1 MSVFWENFVRSF
13 SFPICSLL
21 VMFIYYVEITSR
33 RRLTSYQRWIKVIL
47 STLIQRFQRNT
58 NGEATLFSV
67 DECSFDINCL
77 IRLFIVTSTNKT
89 KEIGALIISILRILL
104 IVLQQVT
111 FELIWCTVVYLF
123 SFLFLF
129 VLCTYFRQV
138 MWPRSMV
145 LLSKLMKIFQ
155 SLTSFGKFFVFSS
168 NVPLFPIL

>member
-1 MSVFWENFVRSF
+1 MLASGYVY
-13 SFPICSLL
+13 LL
-21 VMFIYYVEITSR
+21 CWNHFKTPFNIISALNQGHPVNVDSKISTKC
-33 RRLTSYQRWIKVIL
+33 QRWSNAVQCWW
-47 STLIQRFQRNT
+47 TFQ
-58 NGEATLFSV
+58 
-67 DECSFDINCL
+67 CSFDINCL
-77 IRLFIVTSTNKT
+77 IRLFILISTNKT
-89 KEIGALIISILRILL
+89 KEIGALIISILRVLL
-104 IVLQQVT
+104 IVLEQVI

-155 SLTSFGKFFVFSS
+155 SLTSFWKFFVFSS